1 MAKME
6 KTSKEVLASE
16 NSQMPAAK
24 QQGNANIELS
34 KSKSLAVYDKQEAKT
49 QKQGVF
55 GNLGRKVTLSRGQ
68 LAELLLENIEVFP
81 EQEAQLLHAIFD
93 LSILTAQEVMLPL
106 SEITAL
112 TVESPPSEVLK
123 ICRSSN
129 YRYIPVYSE
138 RIDWLLGIVDAMEVL
153 TDEEDKTNLS
163 SFVKDIDYVPALKS
177 AMNLLDELRQAKI
190 PTAIV
195 VNEHGSCI
203 GVVEL
208 IDVLEKITGE
218 ITANRKRNTPNIE
231 KLGQNDWRIDARI
244 LITDLNKV
252 LETQIP
258 TNRCDTIGGFILL
271 LLGRLPRQGEKIEY
285 EDIEFNI
292 DVAFKYGISQ
302 IRASKKT
309 QR

>member
-1 MAKME
+1 MAKMA
-6 KTSKEVLASE
+6 KISKDVLASE
-16 NSQMPAAK
+16 NSQKPAAK
-24 QQGNANIELS
+24 QQSNANIELS
-34 KSKSLAVYDKQEAKT
+34 TSKSLAVYDKQEVKV
-49 QKQGVF
+49 QKQGIF

-68 LAELLLENIEVFP
+68 LAELLLENIAVFP
-81 EQEAQLLHAIFD
+81 EHEARLLHSIFD
-93 LSILTAQEVMLPL
+93 LNILTAQEVMLPL

-112 TVESPPSEVLK
+112 TVESPPSEVLN

-129 YRYIPVYSE
+129 HRYIPVYSE

-163 SFVKDIDYVPALKS
+163 SFVKNVDYVPALKS
-177 AMNLLDELRQAKI
+177 AMNLLDELRQAEI

-208 IDVLEKITGE
+208 IDILEKITGE
-218 ITANRKRNTPNIE
+218 ITANRKRNAPNIE
-231 KLGQNDWRIDARI
+231 KLGRNDWRIDARI
-244 LITDLNKV
+244 LITDFNKV

-258 TNRCDTIGGFILL
+258 TDRCDTIGGFILL

-285 EDIEFNI
+285 EDLEFDI
-292 DVAFKYGISQ
+292 DVVCKYGISQ
-302 IRASKKT
+302 IRAAKKM
-309 QR
+309 